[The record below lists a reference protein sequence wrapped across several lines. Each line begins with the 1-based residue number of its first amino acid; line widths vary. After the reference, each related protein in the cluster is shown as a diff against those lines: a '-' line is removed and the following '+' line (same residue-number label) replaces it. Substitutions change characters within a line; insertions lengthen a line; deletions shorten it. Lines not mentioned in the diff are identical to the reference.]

1 MILESRVDGALTQAG
16 ADARY
21 LGLGGG
27 TLTGPLTVP
36 AFPPPLPGN
45 AIPKSYADSTYWHFW
60 SGTQAQYDAVTP
72 KDAHTLYAITG

>member
-1 MILESRVDGALTQAG
+1 MTQAQ

-21 LGLGGG
+21 LGLDGG

-36 AFPPPLPGN
+36 AFPLPLPGN
-45 AIPKSYADSTYWHFW
+45 AIPKSYADSTYWHYW
-60 SGTQAQYDAVTP
+60 TGTQAQYDAIAT